1 MISTRFKY
9 NITKL
14 LDFIKKQ
21 KMNEYEV
28 SHLYQA
34 KVQLLLSSLQSSQKE
49 KIWVTSCHAR
59 VCTQKTKLGSI
70 CHWISKVVYLNL
82 KQNHYKLLLN
92 YRISELA
99 YWISSQKKKPF
110 QCNDCDASFSQKGH
124 LNRHIKPAHKG
135 IKSFNF
141 KCNDCD
147 AIFSQK
153 ENLKEHIESVHEGKK
168 PFKCN
173 DCDSRFSWKWDLNRH
188 IESVH
193 EGKKSFM
200 QVLLTK
206 QIWIWGA

>member
-1 MISTRFKY
+1 MHFHVVQKWFQPVFKY

-99 YWISSQKKKPF
+99 YWISSQKR
-110 QCNDCDASFSQKGH
+110 SHFSAM
-124 LNRHIKPAHKG
+124 I
-135 IKSFNF
+135 
-141 KCNDCD
+141 
-147 AIFSQK
+147 
-153 ENLKEHIESVHEGKK
+153 V
-168 PFKCN
+168 
-173 DCDSRFSWKWDLNRH
+173 
-188 IESVH
+188 
-193 EGKKSFM
+193 M
-200 QVLLTK
+200 QVFLK
-206 QIWIWGA
+206 KNIWIGILNQLIKE

>member
-1 MISTRFKY
+1 MCQLNMKNTEMIYTIWKNTGAFPCCSEMISTRFKY

-82 KQNHYKLLLN
+82 KQNLWIGILN
-92 YRISELA
+92 L
-99 YWISSQKKKPF
+99 F
-110 QCNDCDASFSQKGH
+110 T
-124 LNRHIKPAHKG
+124 
-135 IKSFNF
+135 
-141 KCNDCD
+141 
-147 AIFSQK
+147 
-153 ENLKEHIESVHEGKK
+153 
-168 PFKCN
+168 
-173 DCDSRFSWKWDLNRH
+173 
-188 IESVH
+188 
-193 EGKKSFM
+193 KKSHFSAMIVM
-200 QVLLTK
+200 QVFLK
-206 QIWIWGA
+206 KDIWIGILN

>member
-1 MISTRFKY
+1 MYQLNLKNTEMIYTIWKNTGAFPCCSEMISTRFKY

-82 KQNHYKLLLN
+82 KQNLWIGILN
-92 YRISELA
+92 QFTKKEAISVQWL
-99 YWISSQKKKPF
+99 WCKF
-110 QCNDCDASFSQKGH
+110 FSK
-124 LNRHIKPAHKG
+124 RT
-135 IKSFNF
+135 F
-141 KCNDCD
+141 
-147 AIFSQK
+147 
-153 ENLKEHIESVHEGKK
+153 E
-168 PFKCN
+168 
-173 DCDSRFSWKWDLNRH
+173 
-188 IESVH
+188 
-193 EGKKSFM
+193 
-200 QVLLTK
+200 
-206 QIWIWGA
+206 